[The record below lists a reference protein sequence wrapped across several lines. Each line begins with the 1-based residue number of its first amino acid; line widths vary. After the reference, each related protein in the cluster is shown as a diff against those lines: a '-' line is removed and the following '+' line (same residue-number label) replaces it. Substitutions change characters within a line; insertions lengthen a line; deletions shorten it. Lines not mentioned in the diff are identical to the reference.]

1 MACAPI
7 IDEKLVATTFRSSDV
22 VIKQNYIRESSL
34 LLHGFNSGI
43 RSQQILS
50 DAWMTNSLC
59 SGKTERYN
67 PYGIQTASGR

>member
-7 IDEKLVATTFRSSDV
+7 IDEKLVATFFCSSDV

-34 LLHGFNSGI
+34 LLHGVNSGI

-59 SGKTERYN
+59 SGTTETYN
-67 PYGIQTASGR
+67 PYGIRTQSGR

>member
-22 VIKQNYIRESSL
+22 VIKQSYIRESSL
-34 LLHGFNSGI
+34 FLLGVNSGI
-43 RSQQILS
+43 LSQLILS

-59 SGKTERYN
+59 SGTTETYN
-67 PYGIQTASGR
+67 PYDIRTQSGR

>member
-22 VIKQNYIRESSL
+22 VIKQSYIRESSL
-34 LLHGFNSGI
+34 LLLGVNSGI
-43 RSQQILS
+43 LSQQILS

-59 SGKTERYN
+59 SSTTETYN
-67 PYGIQTASGR
+67 PYGIRTQSGR